1 MKQLRLFLSFLAIAC
16 SVLFVACQ
24 DSADT
29 EVDNGKTALKFE
41 TTNIE
46 LDGKGGSYAVGY
58 TIKNGIEGID
68 IVTKC
73 DAEWISNVRTESGKL
88 CFDYAQ
94 NLDTKERSTAIIV
107 TYPNINNVVVKIKQS
122 VNDAVSFTM
131 TLTSQTTTSC
141 VTTITPSDPEVT
153 YIVYMA
159 EMEYLFGSKITTAEE
174 LFMDDYNYFMG
185 FAQQVNA
192 PKLKE
197 FFLANYFAYED
208 EQIIEWAG
216 MMPGGEYVLYVYA
229 VEFNETN
236 DDYAL
241 ASPITYQIVT
251 LDGPELTTVEFDVE
265 IETNGPTAEYKIT
278 PIDWEGKYYLSIYE
292 EGVDYMYRSVN
303 TPVDEEYAKLV
314 SDIWIDMMS
323 ELVISG
329 YTADQLLELMCLSG
343 NVEYDETLK
352 ANTNYALVIYAI
364 DKVDGLP
371 QVISTP
377 QVFNFR
383 TEEIGASDM
392 TIDIKIENKYV
403 RVADITITPSANEP
417 YTAAIIAKASVP
429 EGTNEQIIEWL
440 NKTLTMESYSG
451 TISTHINTF
460 QPNTE
465 YSVLAYGYW
474 GGVVTTDLFR
484 MDFKTDEAGVCENS
498 VIRVDYGG
506 PYSLMEL
513 ETYDPDYFYSYG
525 MFETMGW
532 YAMWAEIFTEQPTQD
547 LFYCIYSAD
556 KVVTQGMDAI
566 FADLVSYTSKK
577 TALFTGENDK
587 LYVMCAVAMDY
598 RGNYS
603 EMWMSEPFSYNYNA
617 STKRPLS
624 ELLDK
629 LYNTPTTERKE
640 VKKAGVTNHL
650 VK

>member
-1 MKQLRLFLSFLAIAC
+1 MKQLRLFLSFVAIAC

-29 EVDNGKTALKFE
+29 EVDNGKTSLTFE
-41 TTNIE
+41 TTE
-46 LDGKGGSYAVGY
+46 VVLDGKAGSYAVSY

-73 DAEWISNVRTESGKL
+73 DADWVSNVRTENGKL

-122 VNDAVSFTM
+122 VNDAVTFTM
-131 TLTSQTTTSC
+131 DLTSQTTTSC
-141 VTTITPSDPEVT
+141 VTTITPSDPEAT

-159 EMEYLFGSKITTAEE
+159 EMAYILGAQITTAEE
-174 LFMDDYNYFMG
+174 LFMDDYNYFMK
-185 FAQQVNA
+185 FAEMVNA

-197 FFLANYFAYED
+197 FFLANYFAYEG

-216 MMPGGEYVLYVYA
+216 MMPGSEYVLYVYA
-229 VEFNETN
+229 VEFNEAN

-265 IETNGPTAEYKIT
+265 VEVNGPTAEYTIS

-343 NVEYDETLK
+343 KVEYGETLK

-371 QVISTP
+371 QVISAP
-377 QVFNFR
+377 EVFNFR
-383 TEEIGASDM
+383 TEAIGASDM
-392 TIDIKIENKYV
+392 TIDIKVENKYV
-403 RVADITITPSANEP
+403 RVADITIAPSANEP
-417 YTAAIIAKASVP
+417 YTAAIIAKSSVP

-440 NKTLTMESYSG
+440 NNSLTMDSYSG

-484 MDFKTDEAGVCENS
+484 VDFKTDEAGECENS

-506 PYSLMEL
+506 PYSLKEL
-513 ETYDPDYFYSYG
+513 EEYDPNYFYSYG
-525 MFETMGW
+525 MFEDMGW
-532 YAMWAEIFTEQPTQD
+532 YAMWGEIFTEQPTQD

-566 FADLVSYTSKK
+566 FEDLVSYTSKK
-577 TALFTGENDK
+577 TSLFTGQNDT

-624 ELLDK
+624 ELLEK
-629 LYNTPTTERKE
+629 VYNIPAAQRKE
-640 VKKAGVTNHL
+640 VKNNGITNHL

>member
-1 MKQLRLFLSFLAIAC
+1 MKQFRLFLSFLAIAC

-29 EVDNGKTALKFE
+29 EVDNGKTSLTFE
-41 TTNIE
+41 TTEVE
-46 LDGKGGSYAVGY
+46 LDGKAGSYAVSY

-73 DAEWISNVRTESGKL
+73 DADWVSNVRTEGGKL

-107 TYPNINNVVVKIKQS
+107 SYPNINNVVVKIKQS
-122 VNDAVSFTM
+122 VNDAVTFTM
-131 TLTSQTTTSC
+131 DLTSQTTTSC
-141 VTTITPSDPEVT
+141 VTTITPSDPEAT

-159 EMEYLFGSKITTAEE
+159 EMAYILGAQITTAEE
-174 LFMDDYNYFMG
+174 LFMDDYNYFMK
-185 FAQQVNA
+185 FAETVNA

-197 FFLANYFAYED
+197 FFLANYFAYEG

-216 MMPGGEYVLYVYA
+216 MMPGSEYVLYVYA
-229 VEFNETN
+229 VEFNEAN

-265 IETNGPTAEYKIT
+265 VEVNGPTAEYTIS

-343 NVEYDETLK
+343 NVEYGETLK

-392 TIDIKIENKYV
+392 TIDITVENKYV
-403 RVADITITPSANEP
+403 RVADITIAPSANEP
-417 YTAAIIAKASVP
+417 YTAAIIAKSSVP

-440 NKTLTMESYSG
+440 NNALTMESYSG

-484 MDFKTDEAGVCENS
+484 VDFKTDEAGVCENS

-506 PYSLMEL
+506 PYSLKEL
-513 ETYDPDYFYSYG
+513 EEYDPNYFYSYG
-525 MFETMGW
+525 MFEDMGW
-532 YAMWAEIFTEQPTQD
+532 YAMWGEIFTEQPTQD

-556 KVVTQGMDAI
+556 KVVTQGTDAI

-577 TALFTGENDK
+577 TSLFTGENDK

-603 EMWMSEPFSYNYNA
+603 EMWMSDPFSYNYNA

-624 ELLDK
+624 ELLEK
-629 LYNTPTTERKE
+629 VYNIPATQRKE
-640 VKKAGVTNHL
+640 VKNNGITNHL

>member
-1 MKQLRLFLSFLAIAC
+1 MLFTSC
-16 SVLFVACQ
+16 TDTSEQGVD
-24 DSADT
+24 DSKISLT
-29 EVDNGKTALKFE
+29 FE
-41 TTNIE
+41 TTTVE
-46 LDGKGGSYAVGY
+46 LDGKAGSYAVGY

-68 IVTKC
+68 IATKC
-73 DAEWISNVRTESGKL
+73 EATWISNIRTEGGKL
-88 CFDYAQ
+88 HFDYEQ
-94 NLDTKERSTAIIV
+94 NLTTTERSAAVIV
-107 TYPNINNVVVKIKQS
+107 SYPTLNSVIVKITQS
-122 VNDAVSFTM
+122 VNDAVTFTM
-131 TLTSQTTTSC
+131 SLTSQTTTSC

-159 EMEYLFGSKITTAEE
+159 ELKYLIGAQIGTTEA
-174 LFMDDYNYFMG
+174 LFMDDYNYFMN
-185 FAQQVNA
+185 FANMVDA

-197 FFLANYFAYED
+197 FFLANYFAYQD
-208 EQIIEWAG
+208 EQVIEWAG
-216 MMPGGEYVLYVYA
+216 MMPGNEYVLYVYA
-229 VEFNETN
+229 VEFNEAN
-236 DDYAL
+236 DDYAI
-241 ASPITYQIVT
+241 ASPISYQLVT
-251 LDGPELTTVEFDVE
+251 LDGPELTTVEFDVK
-265 IETNGPTAEYKIT
+265 IDVNGPKADYSIA
-278 PIDWEGKYYLSIYE
+278 PIDWNGKYYLSIYDE
-292 EGVDYMYRSVN
+292 SDYMYRSIN
-303 TPVDEEYAKLV
+303 KPVDEEYSKLV

-343 NVEYDETLK
+343 NVEYGETLK
-352 ANTNYALVIYAI
+352 GSTNYALVIYAI
-364 DKVDGLP
+364 DNVDGLP
-371 QVISTP
+371 QVVSTP

-392 TIDIKIENKYV
+392 TIDIKFENKYV

-417 YTAAIIAKASVP
+417 YTAAVIAKASVP
-429 EGTNEQIIEWL
+429 ELENDKIIEWL
-440 NKTLTMESYSG
+440 NTNLTMESYSG

-484 MDFKTDEAGVCENS
+484 VDFKTDEEGECENS

-513 ETYDPDYFYSYG
+513 EAYDPNYFYSYG
-525 MFETMGW
+525 MFEDMGW
-532 YAMWAEIFTEQPTQD
+532 YAMWAEIFTEQPTKD

-556 KVVTQGMDAI
+556 KVVTQGTDAI
-566 FADLVSYTSKK
+566 FADLVSYTSQK

-603 EMWMSEPFSYNYNA
+603 EMWMSDPFSYNYNA

-629 LYNTPTTERKE
+629 LYNTPTSERKE

>member
-1 MKQLRLFLSFLAIAC
+1 
-16 SVLFVACQ
+16 
-24 DSADT
+24 
-29 EVDNGKTALKFE
+29 
-41 TTNIE
+41 
-46 LDGKGGSYAVGY
+46 
-58 TIKNGIEGID
+58 
-68 IVTKC
+68 
-73 DAEWISNVRTESGKL
+73 
-88 CFDYAQ
+88 
-94 NLDTKERSTAIIV
+94 
-107 TYPNINNVVVKIKQS
+107 
-122 VNDAVSFTM
+122 
-131 TLTSQTTTSC
+131 
-141 VTTITPSDPEVT
+141 
-153 YIVYMA
+153 
-159 EMEYLFGSKITTAEE
+159 
-174 LFMDDYNYFMG
+174 
-185 FAQQVNA
+185 
-192 PKLKE
+192 
-197 FFLANYFAYED
+197 
-208 EQIIEWAG
+208 

-229 VEFNETN
+229 VEFNEAN

-343 NVEYDETLK
+343 NVEYGETLK

-383 TEEIGASDM
+383 TEEIGASNM
-392 TIDIKIENKYV
+392 TIDIKVENRYV
-403 RVADITITPSANEP
+403 RVADITIAPSANEP
-417 YTAAIIAKASVP
+417 YTAAIIAKSSVP

-451 TISTHINTF
+451 TISSHINTF

-484 MDFKTDEAGVCENS
+484 FDFKTDEAGVCENS

-506 PYSLMEL
+506 PYSLKEL
-513 ETYDPDYFYSYG
+513 EAYDPNYFYSYG
-525 MFETMGW
+525 MFEDMGW
-532 YAMWAEIFTEQPTQD
+532 YAMWGEIFTEQPTQD

-556 KVVTQGMDAI
+556 KVVTQGTDAI

-577 TALFTGENDK
+577 TSLFTGQNDE

-624 ELLDK
+624 ELLEK
-629 LYNTPTTERKE
+629 VYNIPATQRKE
-640 VKKAGVTNHL
+640 VKKVGVTNHL

>member
-1 MKQLRLFLSFLAIAC
+1 M
-16 SVLFVACQ
+16 LFVACQ
-24 DSADT
+24 DTPNES
-29 EVDNGKTALKFE
+29 VDNGKTGLKFE
-41 TTNIE
+41 TTAIE
-46 LDGKGGSYAVGY
+46 LDGKAGSYAIGY
-58 TIKNGIEGID
+58 TIQNGIEGID
-68 IVTKC
+68 IAIRC
-73 DAEWISNVRTESGKL
+73 EADWLSNVRTEDSKIR
-88 CFDYAQ
+88 FDYAQ
-94 NLDTKERSTAIIV
+94 NLGTTERTAAIIV
-107 TYPNINNVVVKIKQS
+107 NYPNVNTVVLKVTQH
-122 VNDAVSFTM
+122 VNDAVTFTM

-159 EMEYLFGSKITTAEE
+159 EMAYILGAQITTAEE
-174 LFMDDYNYFMG
+174 LFMDDYNYFMK
-185 FAQQVNA
+185 FAEMVNA

-197 FFLANYFAYED
+197 FFLANYFAYQE
-208 EQIIEWAG
+208 EQTIEWAG
-216 MMPGGEYVLYVYA
+216 MMPGNEYVLYVYA
-229 VEFNETN
+229 VEFNEAN
-236 DDYAL
+236 NDYAL

-251 LDGPELTTVEFDVE
+251 LDGPELTTVEFDVD
-265 IETNGPTAEYKIT
+265 IETNGPNADYNIA
-278 PIDWEGKYYLSIYE
+278 PINYEGKYYLSIYE
-292 EGVDYMYRSVN
+292 ESDYMYRSAN
-303 TPVDEEYAKLV
+303 NPVDEQYAKLV

-343 NVEYDETLK
+343 DVEYGETLK
-352 ANTNYALVIYAI
+352 GSTNYALVIYAI
-364 DKVDGLP
+364 GDVDGLP

-392 TIDIKIENKYV
+392 TIDIKVENKYV
-403 RVADITITPSANEP
+403 RVADVTITPSTNEP
-417 YTAAIIAKASVP
+417 YTAAIIAKSSVP
-429 EGTNEQIIEWL
+429 EGTNEEIIEWL
-440 NKTLTMESYSG
+440 NTNLQMESYSG
-451 TISTHINTF
+451 EIYNHINTF
-460 QPNTE
+460 KPDTE
-465 YSVLAYGYW
+465 YSVLAYGLW

-556 KVVTQGMDAI
+556 KVVTQGVDAI

-577 TALFTGENDK
+577 TSLFTGENGK

-603 EMWMSEPFSYNYNA
+603 EMWMSEPFSYNYDA

-629 LYNTPTTERKE
+629 LYNTSTSERKE
-640 VKKAGVTNHL
+640 VKKTGVINHL

>member
-1 MKQLRLFLSFLAIAC
+1 MKHFRLFLSFLAIAC

-24 DSADT
+24 DAADK
-29 EVDNGKTALKFE
+29 EVDNGKTSLTFE
-41 TTNIE
+41 TTSVE
-46 LDGKGGSYAVGY
+46 LDGKAGSYAIGY

-68 IVTKC
+68 IAIKC
-73 DAEWISNVRTESGKL
+73 EAEWLSNIRTEGGKL
-88 CFDYAQ
+88 HFDYAQ
-94 NLDTKERSTAIIV
+94 NLDTTERSAAIIV
-107 TYPNINNVVVKIKQS
+107 NYPNVNAIVIKVKQS
-122 VNDAVSFTM
+122 VNDAVTFTM
-131 TLTSQTTTSC
+131 ALTSQTTTSC
-141 VTTITPSDPEVT
+141 VTTITPSDPEAT

-159 EMEYLFGSKITTAEE
+159 EMAYILGAQISTAEE
-174 LFMDDYNYFMG
+174 LFMDDYNYFMN
-185 FAQQVNA
+185 FAEMVNA

-208 EQIIEWAG
+208 EQVIEWAG
-216 MMPGGEYVLYVYA
+216 MMPGNEYVLYVYA
-229 VEFNETN
+229 VEFNEAN
-236 DDYAL
+236 DDYTL
-241 ASPITYQIVT
+241 ASPITYQILT
-251 LDGPELTTVEFDVE
+251 LDGPELTTVEFEVE
-265 IETNGPTAEYKIT
+265 IDVNGPTAEYNIT
-278 PIDWEGKYYLSIYE
+278 PIDYEGRYYLTIYDE
-292 EGVDYMYRSVN
+292 SDYMYRSVN

-314 SDIWIDMMS
+314 SDIWIDMMG

-343 NVEYDETLK
+343 DVEYDETLK

-364 DKVDGLP
+364 DNVDGLP
-371 QVISTP
+371 QVVSTP

-383 TEEIGASDM
+383 TEAIGASDM
-392 TIDIKIENKYV
+392 TIDIKVENKYV
-403 RVADITITPSANEP
+403 RVADITIAPSANEP

-429 EGTNEQIIEWL
+429 ELENDKIIEWL
-440 NKTLTMESYSG
+440 NTNLTMESYSG

-484 MDFKTDEAGVCENS
+484 VDFKTDETGACENS
-498 VIRVDYGG
+498 VIRVEQGG
-506 PYSLMEL
+506 PYSLKEL
-513 ETYDPDYFYSYG
+513 EAYDPNYFYSYG
-525 MFETMGW
+525 MFEDMGW
-532 YAMWAEIFTEQPTQD
+532 YGMWAEIFTEQPTQD

-556 KVVTQGMDAI
+556 KVVTQGIDAI

-577 TALFTGENDK
+577 TSLFTGENDK

-603 EMWMSEPFSYNYNA
+603 EMWMSEPFSYHYDE
-617 STKRPLS
+617 STKRPLN

-629 LYNTPTTERKE
+629 LYNTPTSERKE

>member
-1 MKQLRLFLSFLAIAC
+1 MKHLRLFLSFFAILG
-16 SVLFVACQ
+16 SMLFTSCTDTSEQGVD
-24 DSADT
+24 DSKISLT
-29 EVDNGKTALKFE
+29 FE
-41 TTNIE
+41 TTTVE
-46 LDGKGGSYAVGY
+46 LDGKAGSYAVGY

-68 IVTKC
+68 IATKC
-73 DAEWISNVRTESGKL
+73 EATWISNIRTEGGKL
-88 CFDYAQ
+88 HFDYEQ
-94 NLDTKERSTAIIV
+94 NLTTTERSAAVIV
-107 TYPNINNVVVKIKQS
+107 SYPTLNSVIVKITQS
-122 VNDAVSFTM
+122 VNDAVTFTM
-131 TLTSQTTTSC
+131 SLTSQTTTSC

-159 EMEYLFGSKITTAEE
+159 ELKYLIGAQIGTTEA
-174 LFMDDYNYFMG
+174 LFMDDYNYFMN
-185 FAQQVNA
+185 FANMVDA

-197 FFLANYFAYED
+197 FFLANYFAYQD
-208 EQIIEWAG
+208 EQVIEWAG
-216 MMPGGEYVLYVYA
+216 MMPGNEYVLYVYA
-229 VEFNETN
+229 VEFNEAN
-236 DDYAL
+236 DDYAI
-241 ASPITYQIVT
+241 ASPISYQLVT
-251 LDGPELTTVEFDVE
+251 LDGPELTTVEFDVN
-265 IETNGPTAEYKIT
+265 IDVNGPKADYSIA
-278 PIDWEGKYYLSIYE
+278 PNDWNGKYYLSIYDE
-292 EGVDYMYRSVN
+292 SDYMYRSVN
-303 TPVDEEYAKLV
+303 RPVDEEYSKLV

-343 NVEYDETLK
+343 NVEYGETLK

-371 QVISTP
+371 QVVSTP

-392 TIDIKIENKYV
+392 TIDIKVENKYV

-417 YTAAIIAKASVP
+417 YTAAVISKAAVP
-429 EGTNEQIIEWL
+429 EGSNKQIIEWL
-440 NKTLTMESYSG
+440 NSNLTMESYSG
-451 TISTHINTF
+451 EISSHINTF

-484 MDFKTDEAGVCENS
+484 MDFKTDEEGECENS

-513 ETYDPDYFYSYG
+513 EAYDPDYFYSYG
-525 MFETMGW
+525 MFEDMGW

-556 KVVTQGMDAI
+556 KVVTQGIDAI
-566 FADLVSYTSKK
+566 FADLVSYTSQK

-603 EMWMSEPFSYNYNA
+603 EMWMSDPFSYNYNA

-629 LYNTPTTERKE
+629 LYNTPTSERKE

>member
-1 MKQLRLFLSFLAIAC
+1 M
-16 SVLFVACQ
+16 LFVACQ
-24 DSADT
+24 DTPNES
-29 EVDNGKTALKFE
+29 VDNGKTGLTFE
-41 TTNIE
+41 TTAIE
-46 LDGKGGSYAVGY
+46 LDGKAGSYAIGY
-58 TIKNGIEGID
+58 TIQNGIEGID
-68 IVTKC
+68 IAIRC
-73 DAEWISNVRTESGKL
+73 EADWLSNVRTEDSKIR
-88 CFDYAQ
+88 FDYAQ
-94 NLDTKERSTAIIV
+94 NLGTTERTAAIIV
-107 TYPNINNVVVKIKQS
+107 NYPNVNTVVLKVTQH
-122 VNDAVSFTM
+122 VNDAVTFTM

-159 EMEYLFGSKITTAEE
+159 EMAYILGAQITTAEE
-174 LFMDDYNYFMG
+174 LFMDDYNYFMN
-185 FAQQVNA
+185 FANMVEA

-197 FFLANYFAYED
+197 FFLANYFAYQE
-208 EQIIEWAG
+208 EQTIEWAG
-216 MMPGGEYVLYVYA
+216 MMPGNEYVLYVYA
-229 VEFNETN
+229 VEFNEANN
-236 DDYAL
+236 DYSL
-241 ASPITYQIVT
+241 ASPISHQLIT
-251 LDGPELTTVEFDVE
+251 LEGPELTEVAFDVN
-265 IETNGPTAEYKIT
+265 IDVNGPNADYNIA
-278 PIDWEGKYYLSIYE
+278 PINYEGKYYLSIYE
-292 EGVDYMYRSVN
+292 ESDYMYRSAN
-303 TPVDEEYAKLV
+303 NPVDEQYAKLV

-343 NVEYDETLK
+343 DVEYGETLK
-352 ANTNYALVIYAI
+352 GSTNYALVIYAI
-364 DKVDGLP
+364 GDVDGLP

-392 TIDIKIENKYV
+392 TIDIKVENKYV
-403 RVADITITPSANEP
+403 RVADVTITPSTNEP
-417 YTAAIIAKASVP
+417 YTAAIIAKSSVP
-429 EGTNEQIIEWL
+429 EGTNEEIIEWL
-440 NKTLTMESYSG
+440 NTNLQMESYSG

-465 YSVLAYGYW
+465 YSVLAYGLW
-474 GGVVTTDLFR
+474 GDVVTTDLFR
-484 MDFKTDEAGVCENS
+484 YDFKTDEEGVCENS

-556 KVVTQGMDAI
+556 KVVTQGVDAI

-577 TALFTGENDK
+577 TSLFTGENGK

-603 EMWMSEPFSYNYNA
+603 EMWMSEPFSYNYNT

-629 LYNTPTTERKE
+629 LYNTSTSERKE
-640 VKKAGVTNHL
+640 VKKTGVINHL